1 MVIAHSFTVGKPI
14 ETIHCTRWAIHFG
27 RLILTMSFI
36 SSLIFPHLF
45 LIHIQ
50 ISFSRGTYCDPF
62 WDKNDIIYLRWWQKV
77 LFIFMTCLQG
87 SPSTKNAACLTIII
101 TIIIMTRGTFHTTL
115 CFENIDSH
123 LPIRKYQVF
132 VGLTVRKAILY
143 TCNTIEKEQNMPWN
157 KTSST
162 CCTC

>member
-1 MVIAHSFTVGKPI
+1 MILYISDDGKN
-14 ETIHCTRWAIHFG
+14 TFY
-27 RLILTMSFI
+27 F
-36 SSLIFPHLF
+36 
-45 LIHIQ
+45 
-50 ISFSRGTYCDPF
+50 
-62 WDKNDIIYLRWWQKV
+62 NDL
-77 LFIFMTCLQG
+77 LQS

-115 CFENIDSH
+115 CFENID
-123 LPIRKYQVF
+123 PIYLLAEYQVL
-132 VGLTVRKAILY
+132 VGLAVRKAILY

>member
-1 MVIAHSFTVGKPI
+1 MMEKI
-14 ETIHCTRWAIHFG
+14 
-27 RLILTMSFI
+27 ILT
-36 SSLIFPHLF
+36 
-45 LIHIQ
+45 
-50 ISFSRGTYCDPF
+50 
-62 WDKNDIIYLRWWQKV
+62 
-77 LFIFMTCLQG
+77 FMPCLQN

-115 CFENIDSH
+115 CYKNIDPIH
-123 LPIRKYQVF
+123 LSAKYQVF
-132 VGLTVRKAILY
+132 VGLTVLKAILY

>member
-36 SSLIFPHLF
+36 WSLIFPHLF
-45 LIHIQ
+45 LFHIE
-50 ISFSRGTYCDPF
+50 ISFSRSIWRPVLRCKWYHISQMMA
-62 WDKNDIIYLRWWQKV
+62 II
-77 LFIFMTCLQG
+77 LFIFMTCLQS

-115 CFENIDSH
+115 CFENIDLIYLSV
-123 LPIRKYQVF
+123 KYQVF

>member
-1 MVIAHSFTVGKPI
+1 MMAK
-14 ETIHCTRWAIHFG
+14 
-27 RLILTMSFI
+27 ILLTFM
-36 SSLIFPHLF
+36 P
-45 LIHIQ
+45 
-50 ISFSRGTYCDPF
+50 
-62 WDKNDIIYLRWWQKV
+62 YLQN
-77 LFIFMTCLQG
+77 

-115 CFENIDSH
+115 YFENIDPIY
-123 LPIRKYQVF
+123 LPAKYHVF